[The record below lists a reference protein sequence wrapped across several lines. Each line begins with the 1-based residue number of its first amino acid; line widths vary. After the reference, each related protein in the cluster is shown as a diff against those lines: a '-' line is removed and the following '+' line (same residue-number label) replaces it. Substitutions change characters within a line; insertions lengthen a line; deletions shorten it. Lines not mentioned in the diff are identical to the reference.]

1 MCVQTTTVRL
11 VGSQKLSDWVL
22 YKLVSIIIITIIIR
36 DDDNQRD
43 NDDHCDDDDH
53 DGKIINEVLNGRPCL
68 TKSWTLLCPS
78 QKLGPG
84 FHHRHLLSVDKSDC
98 CDSVKLG
105 WVKKTKSWCRRG
117 PVLWFYG
124 GGRLNSP
131 RVPIRH
137 RRNCVSGCVEIEKLR
152 REGPD
157 AF

>member
-1 MCVQTTTVRL
+1 M
-11 VGSQKLSDWVL
+11 S

-53 DGKIINEVLNGRPCL
+53 DGKIINEVLNGRTCL

-105 WVKKTKSWCRRG
+105 
-117 PVLWFYG
+117 
-124 GGRLNSP
+124 
-131 RVPIRH
+131 
-137 RRNCVSGCVEIEKLR
+137 
-152 REGPD
+152 
-157 AF
+157 